1 MIGRKYEP
9 YFKLMMQFAIC
20 ELGGDFYTSTIDTLL
35 DEIVGSIQA
44 TNNCAAGLIQDG
56 YGELITL
63 VDYEVMYNAELF
75 AQAVAPIIEVD
86 VNRNKKVL
94 ADYLEENMG
103 AIMHATDEEIEKVD
117 WQKIDD
123 FDNKIQSPVIKQEMK
138 RAYLSDKKFFTET
151 NNTNKRTVEDFE
163 ISKPRDW
170 FDKLVSTLNSDFIDE
185 EYQDMITEVIYK
197 GRTSL
202 STSGIA
208 SKQLEEFKEQSNS
221 DQ

>member
-1 MIGRKYEP
+1 
-9 YFKLMMQFAIC
+9 
-20 ELGGDFYTSTIDTLL
+20 
-35 DEIVGSIQA
+35 
-44 TNNCAAGLIQDG
+44 
-56 YGELITL
+56 
-63 VDYEVMYNAELF
+63 
-75 AQAVAPIIEVD
+75 
-86 VNRNKKVL
+86 
-94 ADYLEENMG
+94 
-103 AIMHATDEEIEKVD
+103 
-117 WQKIDD
+117 
-123 FDNKIQSPVIKQEMK
+123 MK

-185 EYQDMITEVIYK
+185 EYQDMLTEVIYK

-202 STSGIA
+202 STSGIV

>member
-1 MIGRKYEP
+1 
-9 YFKLMMQFAIC
+9 
-20 ELGGDFYTSTIDTLL
+20 
-35 DEIVGSIQA
+35 
-44 TNNCAAGLIQDG
+44 
-56 YGELITL
+56 
-63 VDYEVMYNAELF
+63 MYNAELF